1 MVFSEKCMEKVDVY
15 FCNISFVI
23 FLIICF
29 GDKRD
34 EHMTISTVK
43 KYLVTKL
50 GLSNEAEVIKLLS
63 LSNTND

>member
-1 MVFSEKCMEKVDVY
+1 MVFSENAWKKLM
-15 FCNISFVI
+15 FTFVI

-50 GLSNEAEVIKLLS
+50 GLSNEAEVIKLVS